1 MTKLNELA
9 IKPNDFRVTPDVL
22 GFALEIANDA
32 VYFFDEHRRII
43 YANSRA
49 SWMTGYTQD
58 ELLRMNVSDLVVG
71 YELPDHAAVLERAE
85 QRQRLLIESSHQ
97 HKLGYQIPVEVSLSV
112 SFFAGKLYNIA
123 FVRDISRRKARQHE
137 LEQFRLIVDTSPVA
151 LLICDRGAGTI
162 HYANAMAQRLFTE
175 LQVKET
181 VTRLEDL
188 FAHYGVEREFSNRL
202 IGGQEFQNRE
212 LQLQFPIHTAWVS
225 LNSRNMLLDGHESVC
240 LAMTDVTE
248 AHELSNQ
255 LSYQATYDD
264 LTGLLN
270 RREFED
276 RLQEVIELSRDNGV
290 ENWVCYLDLDQ
301 FKVINDSCGHMAGD
315 EMLRQIAVELSAS
328 LRRDDTLARLGGD
341 EFAILLEN
349 CSLQNAER
357 LANKVCTTVQ
367 DYRFVWNDNVFRVG
381 VSIGIA
387 QINAGENMT
396 EVMRRADAA
405 CYAAKEAGR
414 NRVQIF
420 SQDDA
425 GLTHRHN
432 EMRWVSRINAALD
445 AGRFQLWAQE
455 IAEINHD
462 HGKPSRTAGS
472 HFEVLLRM
480 HDDDGVLVQPGDFF
494 PAAERYD
501 LAPKIDL
508 WVIRRLFDWLAANP
522 AIRKKVSLCAI
533 NVSGQTLN
541 DLSFQR
547 EVIAMLEATEMPAE
561 SLCFEVTETSAIAN
575 LTATSQFM
583 KRLKEHGC
591 TFALDDFGRGLSSF
605 AYLKSLPVDFVKIDG
620 FFVKDIITD
629 PVDRA
634 MVKAII
640 DMAHALGKKTIA
652 EFVENEEILEML
664 IDLNIDYVQG
674 YGIARPMLLF

>member
-1 MTKLNELA
+1 MSTANERSAGNLA
-9 IKPNDFRVTPDVL
+9 GITPDIL

-32 VYFFDEHRRII
+32 VYIFDEHRRII
-43 YANSRA
+43 YANTTA
-49 SWMTGYTQD
+49 SAMTGYRPN
-58 ELLRMNVSDLVVG
+58 ELMQMHLSQLVAD
-71 YELPDHAAVLERAE
+71 YALPDRAE
-85 QRQRLLIESSHQ
+85 VLQRAEDRTRLLFESIHL
-97 HKLGYQIPVEVSLSV
+97 HKSGFAVPVEVSLSV
-112 SFFAGKLYNIA
+112 APFAGKLYNIA
-123 FVRDISRRKARQHE
+123 FVRDVTTRKHREHE
-137 LEQFRLIVDTSPVA
+137 LEQFRQIVDTSPVA
-151 LLICDRGAGTI
+151 LLICERGNGVI
-162 HYANAMAQRLFTE
+162 RYANALAQRLFSE
-175 LQVKET
+175 LRQDSTAV
-181 VTRLEDL
+181 RLEDL
-188 FAHYGVEREFSNRL
+188 FGGFGVDHGFSQRL
-202 IGGQEFQNRE
+202 ISGQEFQNRE
-212 LQLQFPIHTAWVS
+212 LQLQFAAHTAWVS
-225 LNSRNMLLDGHESVC
+225 LNSRNMLLDGQESVC

-255 LSYQATYDD
+255 LSYHATYDD

-276 RLQEVIELSRDNGV
+276 RLQEVIDLGRDSTT
-290 ENWVCYLDLDQ
+290 ENLVCFLDLDQ

-349 CSLQNAER
+349 CTLQNAER
-357 LANKVCTTVQ
+357 IANKVCNTVQ
-367 DYRFVWNDNVFRVG
+367 DYRFVWNESMFRVG

-387 QINAGENMT
+387 QINTGDTMT
-396 EVMRRADAA
+396 EVLRRADAA

-414 NRVQIF
+414 NRVQVF
-420 SQDDA
+420 SHDDA
-425 GLTHRHN
+425 GLAHRHN

-462 HGKPSRTAGS
+462 TDQPSRNAGS

-480 HDDDGVLVQPGDFF
+480 QDSDGALVQPGDFF

-501 LAPKIDL
+501 LAPKIDR

-522 AIRKKVSLCAI
+522 SIRKKVSLCAI

-541 DLSFQR
+541 DISFQR
-547 EVIAMLEATEMPAE
+547 EVIAMLEATHLPAD

-575 LTATSQFM
+575 LTATSHFM
-583 KRLKEHGC
+583 RRLKEHGC

-620 FFVKDIITD
+620 FFVKDILTD

-640 DMAHALGKKTIA
+640 DMAHALCKKTIA
-652 EFVENEEILEML
+652 EFVENEEILEQL
-664 IDLNIDYVQG
+664 IDLKIDYVQG
-674 YGIARPMLLF
+674 YGIARPMQLL